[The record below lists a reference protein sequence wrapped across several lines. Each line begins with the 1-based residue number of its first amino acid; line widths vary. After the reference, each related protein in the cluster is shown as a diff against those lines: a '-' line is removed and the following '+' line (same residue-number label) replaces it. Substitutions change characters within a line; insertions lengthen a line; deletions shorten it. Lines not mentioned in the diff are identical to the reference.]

1 MTNKLLLRRR
11 HFLLNEGGS
20 PRSSSSVTKNT
31 GGDIRVSES
40 GLKIL
45 SSEFWRD
52 NSSFIISFQQAN
64 KLIISCRGSA
74 VRRLFKSMSSN
85 TLMPAA
91 VMPSPLFSTVAFMFF
106 LRVRLRFLN
115 FFKDASLLN
124 FKILFACELLV
135 LGVRQLEEIF
145 SVVKYEFV
153 SLA

>member
-1 MTNKLLLRRR
+1 
-11 HFLLNEGGS
+11 
-20 PRSSSSVTKNT
+20 
-31 GGDIRVSES
+31 
-40 GLKIL
+40 
-45 SSEFWRD
+45 
-52 NSSFIISFQQAN
+52 
-64 KLIISCRGSA
+64 
-74 VRRLFKSMSSN
+74 
-85 TLMPAA
+85 MPAA